1 MKITSKE
8 HEKLVKF
15 IIHNIQGVSFSY
27 VQKALRKG
35 DIRVNGKRTKENI
48 DVFPKDEIDIYIP
61 QKIKPQVPII
71 FEDENILIV
80 NKPQGLEC
88 ASRDKSSE
96 NTYSLEELFEDK
108 NAIVVHRLD
117 RLTEGL
123 VILAKSKEIAKE
135 FEKIFRTRQIEKSYL
150 ACVTGKFENEGIKRA
165 YLKKDSQSSLVS
177 ISETEKPQY
186 KEIITEFNVI
196 EYFPNAT
203 LIEVKLH
210 TGRTHQ
216 IRAHLNF
223 LGHPIINDS
232 KYGKEK
238 AMKCSEYAGYFLTA
252 YKLKFNISGKLK
264 YLNEFKFQIT
274 PSWQQAKCLAS
285 VR

>member
-35 DIRVNGKRTKENI
+35 DIKVNGKRVKQNI

-61 QKIKPQVPII
+61 QKSKPQVPVI

-96 NTYSLEELFEDK
+96 NTYSLEELFADK

-123 VILAKSKEIAKE
+123 VILAKSKDIAKE
-135 FEKIFRTRQIEKSYL
+135 FEEIFRTRQIEKSYL
-150 ACVTGKFENEGIKRA
+150 ACVTGNFESEGIKKA
-165 YLKKDSQSSLVS
+165 YLKKDSQNSLVS
-177 ISETEKPQY
+177 ISETEKPLY
-186 KEIITEFNVI
+186 KEIITEFSVI
-196 EYFPNAT
+196 EHYPNAT
-203 LIEVKLH
+203 LVEVKLH

-223 LGHPIINDS
+223 LGHPIVNDS
-232 KYGKEK
+232 KYGKDK
-238 AMKCSEYAGYFLTA
+238 ALKCSEYAGYFLTA
-252 YKLKFNISGKLK
+252 YKLKFNILGNLK
-264 YLNEFKFQIT
+264 YLNEYEFEIV
-274 PSWQQAKCLAS
+274 PSWHKPKRLAQA
-285 VR
+285 